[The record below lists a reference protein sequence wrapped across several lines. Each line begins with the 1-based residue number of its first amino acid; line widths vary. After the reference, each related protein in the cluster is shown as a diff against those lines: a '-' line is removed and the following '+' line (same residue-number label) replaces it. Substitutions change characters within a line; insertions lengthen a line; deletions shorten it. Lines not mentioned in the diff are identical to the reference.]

1 MGNLLF
7 QDDPYSIPEISAM
20 KPTFEALQLRR
31 GDIRQFLELYNKID
45 LDQDGSIMLDELMN
59 HLNEGNIQFKS
70 RIFSIF
76 DENSSKTIDFREFVL
91 SMWNY
96 CTLSRATLGIISE
109 TRSIKKLTTNH
120 TVSFADLFAFDLY
133 DSDGSGNLSPNEIVQ
148 MFQDLYGKSYNSH
161 ANAKTYVPSIL
172 SGIYIPITVEIIFR
186 QGSCGA
192 CEGEADF

>member
-20 KPTFEALQLRR
+20 RPTFEALQLRR
-31 GDIRQFLELYNKID
+31 GDIRQLLELYNKID
-45 LDQDGSIMLDELMN
+45 LDHDGSIMLDELMN

-96 CTLSRATLGIISE
+96 CTLSRATLGIAS
-109 TRSIKKLTTNH
+109 TTSS
-120 TVSFADLFAFDLY
+120 VLSFTEFLVFFFFVDLFAFDLY
-133 DSDGSGNLSPNEIVQ
+133 DCDGSGNLSPNEVVQ
-148 MFQDLYGKSYNSH
+148 MFQDLYGKSYSSH
-161 ANAKTYVPSIL
+161 PNAKT
-172 SGIYIPITVEIIFR
+172 
-186 QGSCGA
+186 
-192 CEGEADF
+192 